1 MNVSDNGNNASKGN
15 VGQGV
20 GEPRNP
26 RLPIAAAI
34 VSLAVLLA
42 GGAQWSQR
50 DAAPAQ
56 EAAPQPTAEARVE
69 PTGFSYFPAQY
80 ENQAKEVEEYIQP
93 F

>member
-1 MNVSDNGNNASKGN
+1 MNVSDHGNNACKGN
-15 VGQGV
+15 VGQGAGV
-20 GEPRNP
+20 PRNP

-50 DAAPAQ
+50 DAGTAQ
-56 EAAPQPTAEARVE
+56 EAAPQPKAEAQAV
-69 PTGFSYFPAQY
+69 PATFDYFPARY